1 MRVPLLY
8 TEKDTFLHRRDPRVK
23 LLLFGLVIAFLYTA
37 PTWHWM
43 LGATLVGLVLSIV
56 ARVPLWVLGLL
67 WLLQLPNFLGLV
79 VIPLYQDLAAGDFA
93 PFDGD
98 LDFGLKLGFAWSAA
112 LFMSLALLSTMSPD
126 KIADGMRGLRV
137 PEPLCFLVGYSFLLM
152 YASMSDIFRTVDAM
166 KLKGIEL
173 TVRRPIRTLSNMAKL
188 FVPAIIILAR
198 RASTMMAT
206 LQMRG
211 FSFTHRPATNLGPV
225 GAADLTLAAA
235 AIACFA
241 VVALTRF
248 APSVLGMN

>member
-8 TEKDTFLHRRDPRVK
+8 TEKNTFMHRRDPRIK
-23 LLLFGLVIAFLYTA
+23 LLLFALVIAFLYTA
-37 PTWHWM
+37 PTWQWM
-43 LGATLVGLVLSIV
+43 LAATAVGLALSIM
-56 ARVPLWVLGLL
+56 ARVPLWVLLVL
-67 WLLQLPNFLGLV
+67 WLLQLPNFIGLV
-79 VIPLYQDLAAGDFA
+79 IVPLSQDLAAGDFA

-112 LFMSLALLSTMSPD
+112 LFLSLALLSTMSPE
-126 KIADGMRGLRV
+126 KIADGMRGLWI
-137 PEPLCFLVGYSFLLM
+137 PEPLCFLVGYAFLLM

-173 TVRRPIRTLSNMAKL
+173 TVRRPIRTIRNMAKL

-211 FSFTHRPATNLGPV
+211 FSFTRRPATNLGTI
-225 GAADLTLAAA
+225 GAADITLAAA
-235 AIACFA
+235 ALTCFA
-241 VVALTRF
+241 IVALTRF
-248 APSVLGMN
+248 APGTWA